1 MPLQNLNKKL
11 ERQDRIYGKKKS
23 GFGKRMLKI
32 LVVLLVIAALIYFP
46 IRGVYSSGRQMIAGA
61 RSMQEAVKNNDLD
74 GIKKSLGEIKSGNS
88 SLNTSL
94 TFLIWMRIIPFV
106 GGYYAD
112 ATHFAKAAGYELEA
126 AEILVNSLDPYK
138 DEIGLNGTPT
148 PGQDKIA
155 QFVKILDKTLPH
167 IDQVE
172 PQLKKAAD
180 EVASIDTSKYPE
192 TLGRYRLR
200 SQIET
205 GKNFITGAHYAVT
218 QAKDA
223 LLQAPAALGEPSK
236 KTYLLLFQ
244 NDKELR
250 PTGGF
255 MTAYAFLTL
264 DKGRLTSSDS
274 DDIYRLDEKLLN
286 VCKSKICPL
295 NPPAPIV
302 KYLPEADGRQ
312 RTAWSMRDSNMSP
325 DVPTSMAQFEKM
337 YQLLGEGMP
346 WDGIILIDTHVVEEL
361 IKITGP
367 IDVLGTTYSADNDP
381 RCNCPN
387 VIYELEAYAQ
397 IIEKGQEDRK
407 AILGTLMQQILARSL
422 GAATDKLPEFI
433 NAGVKLAQGKHM
445 MFYMKDQ
452 KLQASLDKLDWT
464 GQMKPYTY
472 DYLMVNDSNFA
483 GGKTNLYV
491 RNKVNLDIN
500 IADDGKVTHK
510 LAITY
515 SNPEEYKVWLNGINR
530 TYVRAFV
537 PKGSKLISSKGSEV
551 AVTTIED
558 DLGKTVLEG
567 FIQVRPGSSRELI
580 FEYELP
586 QPFTGDVYD
595 LVVQKQP
602 GTKDFEYEIKINGS
616 TKEKFNLN
624 TDKLFKISI

>member
-1 MPLQNLNKKL
+1 MPLMNLNKRL
-11 ERQDRIYGKKKS
+11 ERSEKIYGRKKGSFK
-23 GFGKRMLKI
+23 KRMIKI
-32 LVVLLVIAALIYFP
+32 IALLLIITALIYFP
-46 IRGVYSSGRQMIAGA
+46 IRGVYSSGKRMVAGA
-61 RSMQEAVKNNDLD
+61 RSMQEAVKNNDLE
-74 GIKKSLGEIKSGNS
+74 GIKKGLAEIKAGDS

-94 TFLIWMRIIPFV
+94 NFLFWMRIIPFV

-112 ATHFAKAAGYELEA
+112 AVHFSKAAGYELEA
-126 AEILVNSLDPYK
+126 AEIMVNSLDPYK

-172 PQLKKAAD
+172 PQLKKASE
-180 EVASIDTSKYPE
+180 EVSSIDVSKYPE
-192 TLGRYRLR
+192 TMGRYRVR
-200 SQIET
+200 SQVET
-205 GKNFITGAHYAVT
+205 AKNFITGAHYAVT

-223 LLQAPAALGEPSK
+223 LLLAPAALGEPSK
-236 KTYLLLFQ
+236 KTYLILFQ

-255 MTAYAFLTL
+255 LTAYAFLTL
-264 DKGRLTSSDS
+264 DKGRLTSSQS
-274 DDIYRLDEKLLN
+274 DDIYRLDEKLLS

-295 NPPAPIV
+295 TPPAPLV
-302 KYLPEADGRQ
+302 KYLPEADGRT
-312 RTAWSMRDSNMSP
+312 RSAWSMRDSNISP
-325 DVPTSMAQFEKM
+325 DVPTAMAQFERM
-337 YQLLGEGMP
+337 HELLGEGNP

-367 IDVLGTTYSADNDP
+367 IEVLGTTYSADHDD

-397 IIEKGQEDRK
+397 IIEKGEADRK

-452 KLQASLDKLDWT
+452 KLQEALNKLDWT
-464 GQMKPYTY
+464 GQVKPYTY
-472 DYLMVNDSNFA
+472 DYLMINDSNFA

-500 IADDGKVTHK
+500 IGDGGKVTHK
-510 LAITY
+510 LSVTY

-530 TYVRAFV
+530 TYIRVYV
-537 PKGSKLISSKGSEV
+537 PKGAKLTSSKGSEV
-551 AVTTIED
+551 AVTAIED
-558 DLGKTVLEG
+558 DLGKSVFEA

-580 FEYELP
+580 FEYDLP
-586 QPFTGDVYD
+586 EPFTGNVYD

-602 GTKDFEYEIKINGS
+602 GTKDFEYEIKVNGS
-616 TKEKFNLN
+616 TKEKFNLD
-624 TDKLFKISI
+624 TDKNFKISL